1 MTPSRRQLER
11 AARDAATRLTAEPR
25 RLAAAA
31 AGGAAATVA
40 GSHVGK
46 LLGRDGRGVDSS
58 AYRLLSGEPV
68 ADGIRRV
75 VTARVDDALAELRGE
90 SDSDPADAVH
100 EARKDMKKIRS
111 AIRLVRDPLGDEV
124 YRRENEHYRDVG
136 RMLSAFR
143 DAEVMVE
150 TLEALTE
157 RFEAAGERFAGL
169 RKQLEGELSAA
180 RDDGSIESAMARA
193 VGALE
198 RGRTRIPSWPLHGD
212 GWGLIE
218 GGLRRSYRRGR
229 KRLRDVEEDPNVGNL
244 HEWRKRVKDLWYQL
258 RLIREAE
265 PALLGSLAEH
275 AHLLSDHLGDDHD
288 LALLR
293 QAAAERADAFASPGD
308 QRLIFELID
317 RRRGEL
323 RFAATSLGERIYSRK
338 PKTFTKSLEARWHDR
353 A

>member
-1 MTPSRRQLER
+1 MTPSREQLER
-11 AARDAATRLTAEPR
+11 AVRDAASRLTSEPR

-31 AGGAAATVA
+31 AGSAAATAA
-40 GSHVGK
+40 GAGVRRLIS
-46 LLGRDGRGVDSS
+46 RDGTPTDSS

-68 ADGIRRV
+68 STGIKRV
-75 VTARVDDALAELRGE
+75 VTARVGDALAELRGE
-90 SDSDPADAVH
+90 TDSEPADAIH

-124 YRRENEHYRDVG
+124 YKRENEHYRDVG
-136 RMLSAFR
+136 RMLSSFR
-143 DAEVMVE
+143 DAEVLVE
-150 TLEALTE
+150 TVEALTE
-157 RFEAAGERFAGL
+157 RFESAGDRFSGL
-169 RKQLEGELSAA
+169 RERLGAELRDV

-193 VGALE
+193 AGALE
-198 RGRTRIPSWPLHGD
+198 RGLGRISSWPLRGD
-212 GWGLIE
+212 GWALLE

-229 KRLRDVEEDPNVGNL
+229 KRLRAVEEDPSVENL

-265 PALLGSLAEH
+265 PALLGSLADH

-293 QAAAERADAFASPGD
+293 QSAAERPDAFGEAAD
-308 QRLIFELID
+308 QRLMFELID

-338 PKTFTKSLEARWHDR
+338 PKTFTKSLEGRWR
-353 A
+353 SR